1 MPRKAPGKVTKAA
14 QKASVATNG
23 REAVVL
29 RKSLAE
35 GLLDRLERP
44 LPTTRRLLAGPEA
57 APEASS
63 DALSTSDRFNVVLGC
78 RTDEVALTLL
88 SQLVEL
94 EPDNIRTCSD
104 ERVDQML
111 MKATA
116 MLAELEPRTAA
127 EAMLGAQMVGAQR
140 LAMKFME
147 RATLAGQPSECVD
160 ANVNRAVKLM
170 RVFNE
175 QIEAMTKLKGKSGQ
189 QRVVVEHVNV
199 QAGGQ
204 AIVGLVHRGASG
216 GDAGEPR

>member
-1 MPRKAPGKVTKAA
+1 MPHKAT
-14 QKASVATNG
+14 QKAQDATG
-23 REAVVL
+23 PRTTVL
-29 RKSLAE
+29 LSKSSAE
-35 GLLDRLERP
+35 SLLERLERP
-44 LPTTRRLLAGPEA
+44 SATARHSLP
-57 APEASS
+57 APDEGTSPTP
-63 DALSTSDRFNVVLGC
+63 DAVSTSDRYNAVLGC
-78 RTDEVALTLL
+78 KTDEVALTLL

-94 EPDNIRTCSD
+94 EPDNVRTCSD

-116 MLAELEPRTAA
+116 MLAELEPRTAT

-140 LAMKFME
+140 MAMNFMQ
-147 RATLAGQPSECVD
+147 RASLAGQPSEFVD

-175 QIEAMTKLKGKSGQ
+175 QIETMAKLKGTSGQ

-204 AIVGLVHRGASG
+204 AIVGTVIPRGPSG
-216 GDAGEPR
+216 GDSGDRR